1 MKLKYIKMRKLR
13 KTMKKWDPLEQA
25 AMEIFAGLVEEIM
38 LRSMGIPVEEADVV
52 DLDIFILV
60 VVSSPVLVMNAKA
73 QEDLLQIVQLVRR
86 RWR

>member
-13 KTMKKWDPLEQA
+13 KTMREWAPLEQA
-25 AMEIFAGLVEEIM
+25 AMEIFVALVEEIM

-60 VVSSPVLVMNAKA
+60 VVASAKDDA
-73 QEDLLQIVQLVRR
+73 QEDLLQLVQLVRR